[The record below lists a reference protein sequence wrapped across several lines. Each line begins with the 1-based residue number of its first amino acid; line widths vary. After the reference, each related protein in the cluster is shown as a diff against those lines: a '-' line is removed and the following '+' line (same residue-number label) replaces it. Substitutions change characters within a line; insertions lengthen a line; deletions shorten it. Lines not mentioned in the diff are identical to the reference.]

1 MHTESRILYTET
13 SRVET
18 PSTTY
23 LRIRGLYAV
32 TATKEIHIPDD
43 SFFDLNPIILLASG
57 APLNLNVVKLD
68 QYQRGAFYAIPDIG
82 FEITENR

>member
-23 LRIRGLYAV
+23 LCIRGLYARM
-32 TATKEIHIPDD
+32 AWPKENHIPDD
-43 SFFDLNPIILLASG
+43 SFFDLSPIILLASG
-57 APLNLNVVKLD
+57 APLNLNVVKL
-68 QYQRGAFYAIPDIG
+68 RSISERSFLCHS
-82 FEITENR
+82 